1 MGLFSWLFVGLLAGV
16 LAKYFIKGEQP
27 MGWLQTLLLGIIGA
41 GLGGFL
47 GRLLG
52 VGSVNGFNLGSILLA
67 TLGASISLWVYVK
80 YIK

>member
-1 MGLFSWLFVGLLAGV
+1 MGLFSWLFVGLIAGA
-16 LAKYFIKGEQP
+16 LAKYFVKGEP
-27 MGWLQTLLLGIIGA
+27 VMGWLQTLILGVIGA
-41 GLGGFL
+41 GVGGFL

-67 TLGASISLWVYVK
+67 TLGAALSLWVYVK